1 VPDGWVGEL
10 AGTPAG
16 HAHVFAVM
24 PWVAPRLA
32 ELLDRDLVTESAP
45 TGARTALLRT
55 LERVT

>member
-1 VPDGWVGEL
+1 MGEL